1 MDTKTMNRMKTK
13 ERLQHSRNLG
23 FANKDTA
30 DLTKEI
36 NLLIASYHVHYQ
48 KLRNFHWNVVG
59 SDFFDLHEKFEELY
73 NFSKENIDDL
83 AERVRVFGKK
93 PMARL
98 DEYLKFSK
106 IEEPEDGLEPRQMVS
121 EILTDFEILLT
132 QMITVLDLAN
142 ECGDVSTINLLNKIV
157 NKTEKYYWMFNV
169 WMDQ

>member
-1 MDTKTMNRMKTK
+1 MDTKTMNKMKTK
-13 ERLQHSRNLG
+13 EKLLHRHNLG

-30 DLTKEI
+30 ELTKEI
-36 NLLIASYHVHYQ
+36 NLLIATYHVHYQ
-48 KLRNFHWNVVG
+48 KLRNFHWNVFG
-59 SDFFDLHEKFEELY
+59 NDFFELHEKFEELY

-83 AERVRVFGKK
+83 AERVCVFGER

-106 IEEPEDGLEPRQMVS
+106 ISEPGEGLNPRQMVD

-142 ECGDVSTINLLNKIV
+142 DCGDVSTINLLNNIV

>member
-13 ERLQHSRNLG
+13 EKLLHNHNLG
-23 FANKDTA
+23 FAKKDTA
-30 DLTKEI
+30 ELTKEI
-36 NLLIASYHVHYQ
+36 NLLIATYHVHYQ

-83 AERVRVFGKK
+83 AERVRVFGEK

-98 DEYLKFSK
+98 DEYLKVSK
-106 IEEPEDGLEPRQMVS
+106 ITEPKDGLSPRQMVD

-142 ECGDVSTINLLNKIV
+142 ECGDVSTINLLNKTV